1 MKIIIFLISAS
12 IIGMVSTTGE
22 SSSHEDMKTC
32 VYGKDQACNHA
43 LFLLWLL
50 EKECVITIR
59 SVYINLERLEEVFKR
74 LSRSGRHHDYAMQ
87 KTRKHARCQV
97 CATIDNPR
105 IRNQRDCLINWFVLH
120 LYVYVCA
127 WMHPGHV
134 LWSRGGWWSI
144 SPSVSHTRFGKYF
157 HSVT

>member
-1 MKIIIFLISAS
+1 MLRYATVLFSALHERNNSGGIPLGEIDKVSSAQSLQMKIIIFLVSAS

-105 IRNQRDCLINWFVLH
+105 IRNQRDCLIN
-120 LYVYVCA
+120 
-127 WMHPGHV
+127 
-134 LWSRGGWWSI
+134 
-144 SPSVSHTRFGKYF
+144 
-157 HSVT
+157 